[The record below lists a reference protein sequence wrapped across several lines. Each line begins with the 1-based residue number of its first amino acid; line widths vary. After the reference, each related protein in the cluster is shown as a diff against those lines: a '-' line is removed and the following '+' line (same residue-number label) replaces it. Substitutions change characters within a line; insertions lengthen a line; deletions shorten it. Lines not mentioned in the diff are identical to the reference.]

1 MAWFDCN
8 AHTYYSM
15 QFYDIGKITFM
26 HILVFYSQKCRTFSL
41 SHILCFGWIFHG
53 SLSRGVGNR
62 IPTRSKKKSVR
73 ERWICFFRG
82 GMQHRP
88 RRVPFRRS
96 SLARCHCFPCFMWIF
111 GRQRKA
117 DSAATGMHP
126 DHRIGRFLP
135 DKGCVT
141 TPKHLWLWERTK

>member
-1 MAWFDCN
+1 
-8 AHTYYSM
+8 M

-88 RRVPFRRS
+88 RRVVFRSADPR
-96 SLARCHCFPCFMWIF
+96 SLAAIVSRALCEFS
-111 GRQRKA
+111 A
-117 DSAATGMHP
+117 DKERP
-126 DHRIGRFLP
+126 
-135 DKGCVT
+135 T
-141 TPKHLWLWERTK
+141 TPRPECIPYTGWVDFSTVFFHYKFKVACLTLNHSDVVNNGNYL